1 MDLAKASP
9 SIWQRGTIWETG
21 ETGETD
27 EKCWCYCAFLVL
39 SWIKRSPYQFRR
51 SNSSRMNRADS
62 VKGSNINDDPLTH
75 RIIGAAI
82 EVHRLLG
89 PGLLESTYEECL
101 CFELTLVGIPF
112 ERQIPLPIV
121 YKSMTLLRAYKPD
134 LLVDHAVIVELKT
147 VEKILPVHEA
157 QMLTYLRLSGLE
169 RGLLLNFNCV
179 PLKAG
184 IRRLNKSK
192 FSPVSRVSPASPLSP
207 SPSNSSVSKSD
218 QTV

>member
-1 MDLAKASP
+1 MH
-9 SIWQRGTIWETG
+9 
-21 ETGETD
+21 
-27 EKCWCYCAFLVL
+27 
-39 SWIKRSPYQFRR
+39 
-51 SNSSRMNRADS
+51 RADS
-62 VKGSNINDDPLTH
+62 VKGSSVNDDQLTH

-82 EVHRLLG
+82 EVHRHLG

-101 CFELTLVGIPF
+101 SLELTVLGIPF

-121 YKSMTLLRAYKPD
+121 YKSMTLLRAYKTD
-134 LLVDHAVIVELKT
+134 LLVDQTVIVELKS

-169 RGLLLNFNCV
+169 RGLLLNFNSV

-192 FSPVSRVSPASPLSP
+192 FSPVSRVSPVSPISP
-207 SPSNSSVSKSD
+207 SPSKGRTSKSGR
-218 QTV
+218 TS

>member
-1 MDLAKASP
+1 MNPAD
-9 SIWQRGTIWETG
+9 T
-21 ETGETD
+21 
-27 EKCWCYCAFLVL
+27 V
-39 SWIKRSPYQFRR
+39 KRW
-51 SNSSRMNRADS
+51 N
-62 VKGSNINDDPLTH
+62 VNDDPLTH

-101 CFELTLVGIPF
+101 CLELTLLGIPF
-112 ERQIPLPIV
+112 ERQVPLPIV

-169 RGLLLNFNCV
+169 RGLLLNFNSV

-184 IRRLNKSK
+184 IRRLNKSNS
-192 FSPVSRVSPASPLSP
+192 SPVSPVSPP
-207 SPSNSSVSKSD
+207 SPFPSKSGTSKRD
-218 QTV
+218 QTS

>member
-1 MDLAKASP
+1 MTP
-9 SIWQRGTIWETG
+9 
-21 ETGETD
+21 
-27 EKCWCYCAFLVL
+27 
-39 SWIKRSPYQFRR
+39 
-51 SNSSRMNRADS
+51 ADS
-62 VKGSNINDDPLTH
+62 MQRRHVHDDPLTH

-101 CFELTLVGIPF
+101 CLELTLLGIPF
-112 ERQIPLPIV
+112 ERQVPLPIV

-169 RGLLLNFNCV
+169 RGLLLNFNSV

-184 IRRLNKSK
+184 IRRLNKSNS
-192 FSPVSRVSPASPLSP
+192 SPVSPVSPP
-207 SPSNSSVSKSD
+207 SPFPSKSGTSKRD
-218 QTV
+218 QTS

>member
-1 MDLAKASP
+1 MNP
-9 SIWQRGTIWETG
+9 
-21 ETGETD
+21 TD
-27 EKCWCYCAFLVL
+27 
-39 SWIKRSPYQFRR
+39 SMRR
-51 SNSSRMNRADS
+51 WNVS
-62 VKGSNINDDPLTH
+62 GDPITH
-75 RIIGAAI
+75 RIIGAAL

-101 CFELTLVGIPF
+101 CLELTLLGIPF
-112 ERQIPLPIV
+112 ERQVPLPIV

-169 RGLLLNFNCV
+169 RGLLLNFNSV

-184 IRRLNKSK
+184 IRRMNKSNS
-192 FSPVSRVSPASPLSP
+192 SPVSPVSPPFP
-207 SPSNSSVSKSD
+207 FPSKSGTSKPD
-218 QTV
+218 QTG